1 MTHLRLIAAT
11 AVAGCATLAL
21 GASAPAPLIDEV
33 ESKPLQQQDVVR
45 LDPLT
50 GPPGLPPRVAVPDFI
65 ALSNDAETTAAARMM
80 GQVLWDDLNFE
91 KEFYLIPRDTYKT
104 IPAARSLNDVPVD
117 RWKELG
123 ADGLVVGSVERTAQG
138 MLVRFRLVNIADGR
152 SLLAKEYSGAVAN
165 PRIFPHTISD
175 DIHEQQRGLRGVAR
189 TRIAFSS
196 DRAGDRIQ
204 GPVEERTISNIYI
217 VDYDGHNE
225 RRISLARTLEIAP
238 VWAPDNSAIS
248 YTTYRSGFPDIAI
261 QSLRGGPLT
270 FPARGTER
278 AQNFLGVWS
287 PDGQRLAFTSSRD
300 GNTKIYVVNR
310 DGSGLRRL
318 TNHPENDVTPTWS
331 PTGQQIAWTSNRGG
345 NANIWIMNADGTQ
358 PRQLTREGHADRA
371 TWSPAPLNEI
381 AYTARGGGGF
391 DIKVYDFNT
400 GQHRTLTTDGIGSNA
415 QPSFSPT
422 GRHLAFSSTRAGREQ
437 IFTIARDGTG
447 LRQITRTGTNKYPN
461 WSK

>member
-1 MTHLRLIAAT
+1 MTHLRILAAT
-11 AVAGCATLAL
+11 VAAGCATLAL
-21 GASAPAPLIDEV
+21 GASSPAPLVDAV
-33 ESKPLQQQDVVR
+33 ESRSLQQDVVR

-65 ALSNDAETTAAARMM
+65 PLSADAETVAAARMM
-80 GQVLWDDLNFE
+80 GQVLWDDLAFE
-91 KEFYLIPRDTYKT
+91 KEFYLVPRDTYRT
-104 IPAARSLNDVPVD
+104 IPAAKSLDAVPVD

-123 ADGLVVGSVERTAQG
+123 VDGLVAGSVQRTGDG
-138 MLVRFRLVNIADGR
+138 MLVRFRLINVLDGR
-152 SLLAKEYSGAVAN
+152 SLLAKEYTGTVTN

-175 DIHEQQRGLRGVAR
+175 DIHQQQRGLRGVAR

-204 GPVEERTISNIYI
+204 GPVAERTISNIYI

-238 VWAPDNSAIS
+238 VWAPDNTAIS
-248 YTTYRSGFPDIAI
+248 YTSYRSGFPDLVI
-261 QSLRGGPLT
+261 QSLKGGPLA
-270 FPARGTER
+270 FPARGGDR
-278 AQNFLGVWS
+278 SHNYLGVWS
-287 PDGQRLAFTSSRD
+287 PDGQRLAFTSNRD
-300 GNTKIYVVNR
+300 GNTEIYVVNR

-345 NANIWIMNADGTQ
+345 NPNIWIMNADGTQ
-358 PRQLTREGHADRA
+358 PRPLTREGHADRA

-381 AYTARGGGGF
+381 AYTARRGGGF
-391 DIKVYDFNT
+391 DIKIYDFAT
-400 GQHRTLTTDGIGSNA
+400 GSHRTLTTDGIGSNE

-422 GRHLAFSSTRAGREQ
+422 GRHVAFSSTRAGREQ

-447 LRQITRTGTNKYPN
+447 LRQITRTGTNKFPN

>member
-1 MTHLRLIAAT
+1 MKHMRVFAA
-11 AVAGCATLAL
+11 AVVAGCATLAL
-21 GASAPAPLIDEV
+21 GASSPAPLVDEIA
-33 ESKPLQQQDVVR
+33 SATLQDTVR
-45 LDPLT
+45 LTIT

-65 ALSNDAETTAAARMM
+65 AVTNDAETVAAARMM
-80 GQVLWDDLNFE
+80 GQVLWDDLAFE
-91 KEFYLIPRDTYKT
+91 KEFYLIPRDTYRT

-123 ADGLVVGSVERTAQG
+123 ADGLIVGSVERTAQG
-138 MLVRFRLVNIADGR
+138 VLVRFRLLDVASGR
-152 SLLAKEYSGAVAN
+152 SLLAKEYSGTVAN
-165 PRIFPHTISD
+165 PRIFPHTIAD
-175 DIHEQQRGLRGVAR
+175 DVHEQQRGLRGVAR

-248 YTTYRSGFPDIAI
+248 YTTYRSGFPDIAV
-261 QSLRGGPLT
+261 QSLKGGPLA
-270 FPARGTER
+270 FPARGNER
-278 AQNFLGVWS
+278 AHNYLGVWS
-287 PDGQRLAFTSSRD
+287 PDGQRLAFTSNRD
-300 GNTKIYVVNR
+300 GNTEIYVVNR

-345 NANIWIMNADGTQ
+345 NPNIWIMNADGTQ

-381 AYTARGGGGF
+381 AYTARRGGGF
-391 DIKVYDFNT
+391 DVKVYDFNT

-447 LRQITRTGTNKYPN
+447 LRQITRTGTNKFPN
-461 WSK
+461 WSR